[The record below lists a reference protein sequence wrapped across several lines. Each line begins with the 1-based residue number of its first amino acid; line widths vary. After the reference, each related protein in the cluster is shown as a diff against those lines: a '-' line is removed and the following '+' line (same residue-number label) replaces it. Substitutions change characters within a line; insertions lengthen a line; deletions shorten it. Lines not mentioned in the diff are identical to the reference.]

1 VSGSQPERLTIMKDM
16 FNAEAWGRWYEAWSL
31 SDEEEM
37 DTSVCLDV
45 FETMRLDEDG
55 EQVWVQKYCWTCGTA
70 EGGSCTCWLDSTR
83 IPNVCGVGERD
94 AERFGDPP
102 VCSKGDRLPPGAKA
116 WAKGLPDE
124 CFDRALRYEHIGC
137 TCHFRHRGCVVVAFL
152 AEGKRRG
159 WWS

>member
-1 VSGSQPERLTIMKDM
+1 MSGSQPERLTIMKDM

-37 DTSVCLDV
+37 DASACLDL
-45 FETMRLDEDG
+45 FESMGLDGDG

-137 TCHFRHRGCVVVAFL
+137 TCHFRHRGCVVVAFI

-159 WWS
+159 WWL

>member
-1 VSGSQPERLTIMKDM
+1 MSGSQPERLTIMKDM
-16 FNAEAWGRWYEAWSL
+16 FNAEAWGRWYEAWSM

-37 DTSVCLDV
+37 DVSACLDL

-55 EQVWVQKYCWTCGTA
+55 EQVWGQKYCSSCGTA
-70 EGGSCTCWLDSTR
+70 EGGSCGCWLDSTR

-102 VCSKGDRLPPGAKA
+102 ACSKGDRLPSGAKA
-116 WAKGLPDE
+116 WAAGLPDE
-124 CFDRALRYEHIGC
+124 CFDRALRYERIGC

-152 AEGKRRG
+152 TEGKRRR

>member
-1 VSGSQPERLTIMKDM
+1 MLQAFPEAEPTSAPRTTSELSAITGTTAKFARVGDISPSVRIIPAITVMAEKVSGARGLDRWALREHVQPAGSARAAVLHPEQLSRRL
-16 FNAEAWGRWYEAWSL
+16 G
-31 SDEEEM
+31 
-37 DTSVCLDV
+37 
-45 FETMRLDEDG
+45 
-55 EQVWVQKYCWTCGTA
+55 
-70 EGGSCTCWLDSTR
+70 
-83 IPNVCGVGERD
+83 

-137 TCHFRHRGCVVVAFL
+137 TCHFRHRGCVVVAFI

-159 WWS
+159 GWL